1 LGGFFVPAK
10 SKNLVEC
17 HQSFTVRVHPWG
29 AAIRCNLHG
38 AFSMTDEQN
47 LDPEIHEDEDEY
59 ESLAD
64 YHRIA
69 ALHYSQAA
77 KHHSLAA
84 DADDQGHEEARNS
97 HVFLAYRHKLIANQY
112 AEMAVIESD
121 ELTDDDSDEI
131 HAD

>member
-1 LGGFFVPAK
+1 LDLNVTKGSLCGFILGV
-10 SKNLVEC
+10 
-17 HQSFTVRVHPWG
+17 

-38 AFSMTDEQN
+38 AFSMTNEHD
-47 LDPEIHEDEDEY
+47 LDPEIHEDEEEY

-121 ELTDDDSDEI
+121 ELTDDVSDEI
-131 HAD
+131 QAE

>member
-1 LGGFFVPAK
+1 
-10 SKNLVEC
+10 
-17 HQSFTVRVHPWG
+17 
-29 AAIRCNLHG
+29 
-38 AFSMTDEQN
+38 MTNEHD
-47 LDPEIHEDEDEY
+47 LDPEIHEDEEEY

>member
-1 LGGFFVPAK
+1 
-10 SKNLVEC
+10 
-17 HQSFTVRVHPWG
+17 
-29 AAIRCNLHG
+29 
-38 AFSMTDEQN
+38 MTHAQN
-47 LDPEIHEDEDEY
+47 LEPEIHEDDEAY
-59 ESLAD
+59 DTLAD

-97 HVFLAYRHKLIANQY
+97 HVFLAYRHKLVANQY

-121 ELTDDDSDEI
+121 ELTDDESDDVET
-131 HAD
+131 A

>member
-1 LGGFFVPAK
+1 VQIFINVTKASPCAFI
-10 SKNLVEC
+10 LV
-17 HQSFTVRVHPWG
+17 VV
-29 AAIRCNLHG
+29 AIRCTLHG
-38 AFSMTDEQN
+38 AFSMTN
-47 LDPEIHEDEDEY
+47 AHTLDPEIHEDEEEY

-97 HVFLAYRHKLIANQY
+97 HVFLAYRHKLVANQY

-121 ELTDDDSDEI
+121 ELTDDDSDEV
-131 HAD
+131 HAA

>member
-1 LGGFFVPAK
+1 
-10 SKNLVEC
+10 
-17 HQSFTVRVHPWG
+17 
-29 AAIRCNLHG
+29 
-38 AFSMTDEQN
+38 MTDAQV
-47 LDPEIHEDEDEY
+47 LDPETHEDEEEY

-97 HVFLAYRHKLIANQY
+97 HVFLAYRHKLVANQY

-121 ELTDDDSDEI
+121 ELTDDDSDEV
-131 HAD
+131 HLA

>member
-1 LGGFFVPAK
+1 LDLNVTKGSLYGFILGV
-10 SKNLVEC
+10 
-17 HQSFTVRVHPWG
+17 

-38 AFSMTDEQN
+38 AFSMTNEHN
-47 LDPEIHEDEDEY
+47 LDPEIHEDEEEY

-121 ELTDDDSDEI
+121 ELTDDVSDEI
-131 HAD
+131 QAE